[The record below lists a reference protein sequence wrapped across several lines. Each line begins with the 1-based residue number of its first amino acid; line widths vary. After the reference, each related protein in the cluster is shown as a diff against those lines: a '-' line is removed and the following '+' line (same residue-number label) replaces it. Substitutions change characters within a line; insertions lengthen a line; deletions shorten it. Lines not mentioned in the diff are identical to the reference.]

1 MSIRTLLLP
10 LLLLAGI
17 QACKPMM
24 YPLARAFGSP
34 SEGEL
39 KKCRAAFDR
48 LKTGQATLRLK
59 LYPALDPV
67 GHRKS
72 GYPGTT
78 AVQADLLAA
87 KAWSHCSAADALPG
101 VAATPLGSNQMRYS
115 WNRARAYGAWVASA
129 HPEGD
134 FHLFTEVLSH
144 PSGAVIGIHLYVV
157 DASGQLAFQRLM
169 NSHHFGGN
177 VPADPLAAALRILRI
192 FMRDIDRP
200 ADEVF
205 PPYGVG

>member
-1 MSIRTLLLP
+1 MRSRLLLLLLLLP
-10 LLLLAGI
+10 VMQGCKFLL
-17 QACKPMM
+17 
-24 YPLARAFGSP
+24 YPAARAFGGP

-39 KKCRAAFDR
+39 KRCRTAFDR
-48 LKTGQATLRLK
+48 LKAGRANHRLK
-59 LYPALDPV
+59 LYPTVDPL
-67 GHRKS
+67 GRWKQ
-72 GYPGTT
+72 GYPETPDVLAQQLRVTGWQSCSITT
-78 AVQADLLAA
+78 T
-87 KAWSHCSAADALPG
+87 LPG
-101 VAATPLGSNQMRYS
+101 VEPTPLGHNQMRYS

>member
-115 WNRARAYGAWVASA
+115 WNRARDYGKWVASA
-129 HPEGD
+129 RPEGD
-134 FHLFTEVLSH
+134 FHVFTEILAG
-144 PSGAVIGIHLYVV
+144 PSSGIIGIQMYVV
-157 DASGQLAFQRLM
+157 DASGQVAYQRLM
-169 NSHHFGGN
+169 NSHHFGGTPPGDAETASRLILQ
-177 VPADPLAAALRILRI
+177 VFLRDLE
-192 FMRDIDRP
+192 RP
-200 ADEVF
+200 SDQVF